1 MGSGRDRVIGAGVG
15 LERPGLSATDRSR
28 EIMPYI
34 TRRCLS
40 SVRHIR
46 HILCAADAHSNPL
59 LAYISGA
66 HQTLLPFNLFCSQSE
81 TYYSLI
87 PFVFIICWEYIPCK
101 QVDRIDL
108 SRLTKY
114 NVIH

>member
-1 MGSGRDRVIGAGVG
+1 MGSCGDRVIGAGLG
-15 LERPGLSATDRSR
+15 LERPGLSATHRSR
-28 EIMPYI
+28 EIMPYF

-66 HQTLLPFNLFCSQSE
+66 HQLNQPLAVRVLFSSSRILLN
-81 TYYSLI
+81 SLQFQFRLI
-87 PFVFIICWEYIPCK
+87 CFVQNE
-101 QVDRIDL
+101 
-108 SRLTKY
+108 S
-114 NVIH
+114 N